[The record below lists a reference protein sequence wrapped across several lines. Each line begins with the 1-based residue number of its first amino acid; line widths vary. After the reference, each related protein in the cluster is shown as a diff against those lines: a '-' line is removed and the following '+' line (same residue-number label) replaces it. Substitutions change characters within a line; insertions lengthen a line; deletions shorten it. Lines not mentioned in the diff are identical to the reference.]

1 MGIFYPLP
9 ISAFLTVRLR
19 RFIVFS
25 PYSHFG
31 GRKQA
36 SRAATEKILGS
47 EPKRHV
53 GCWYHC
59 PGAWSNAQCPA
70 WGERGSDTVRLGLSC
85 FLGTLWPWR
94 MEMLPKCNAVSARSA
109 KKTALA
115 AHNGREIRFCF
126 AFLELPRV
134 CIRIQSLGSLC
145 PVPDHQ
151 VTSRGTKSPVPGHLQ
166 GEKKRYPGTSLGIAP

>member
-1 MGIFYPLP
+1 MLVPLP
-9 ISAFLTVRLR
+9 RCLE
-19 RFIVFS
+19 
-25 PYSHFG
+25 
-31 GRKQA
+31 Q
-36 SRAATEKILGS
+36 
-47 EPKRHV
+47 
-53 GCWYHC
+53 CW
-59 PGAWSNAQCPA
+59 QCPA

-85 FLGTLWPWR
+85 FLGTLWPWC

-134 CIRIQSLGSLC
+134 CAQLRIQSLGSLC

-151 VTSRGTKSPVPGHLQ
+151 VTSRGTKALSLAICRERRGTQGPALASLPEPGESITASSCPACPL
-166 GEKKRYPGTSLGIAP
+166 PAPAGLLASAADWDWE